1 MIDAD
6 KLKELRDTHAIS
18 EEEYLEQKKRLAA
31 AVLREGRR
39 AERKNGIVYIL
50 LAFFLGAIGI
60 HNFYAGYW
68 GRALS
73 QLCLSVISPW
83 FLFVPLLAVSLW
95 VLVEILFV
103 NRSADGKLFEGSRRI
118 VWWLRIATVAVLA
131 LGFSYNGLVVD
142 EAGVEEVFV
151 Y

>member
-18 EEEYLEQKKRLAA
+18 EEEYLEQKRRLSVKALQDA
-31 AVLREGRR
+31 GRDNG
-39 AERKNGIVYIL
+39 KNGVVYIL
-50 LAFFLGAIGI
+50 LAFFLGATGI
-60 HNFYAGYW
+60 HNFYVGYW

-73 QLCLSVISPW
+73 QLCLSIISPW